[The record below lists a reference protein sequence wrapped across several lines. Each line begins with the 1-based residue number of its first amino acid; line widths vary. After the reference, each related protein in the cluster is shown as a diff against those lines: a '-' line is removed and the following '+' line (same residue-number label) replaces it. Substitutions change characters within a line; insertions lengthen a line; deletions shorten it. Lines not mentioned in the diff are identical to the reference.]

1 MIFAALRILV
11 LRILVLRVLMLRIL
25 VLWILVLRVPVYP
38 SLEGEKEKKRRKAG
52 RGAADF
58 SRGV

>member
-11 LRILVLRVLMLRIL
+11 LRILMLRVLMLR
-25 VLWILVLRVPVYP
+25 ILVLRVPVYP

>member
-1 MIFAALRILV
+1 LIFAALRILV
-11 LRILVLRVLMLRIL
+11 LRIL

-38 SLEGEKEKKRRKAG
+38 SLEGEKEKRRKAG